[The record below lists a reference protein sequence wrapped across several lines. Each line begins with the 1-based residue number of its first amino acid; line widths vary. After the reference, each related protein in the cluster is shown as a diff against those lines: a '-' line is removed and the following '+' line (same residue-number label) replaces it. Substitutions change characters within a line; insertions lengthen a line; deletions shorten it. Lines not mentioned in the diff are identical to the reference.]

1 MPRRRNKGGPGEGG
15 QAPDDFVMGGG
26 GQNSLPHQ

>member
-26 GQNSLPHQ
+26 ENSLPHH